1 MASVFVNAATARKD
15 SRNNSVIH
23 SEVRSLESNVLSA
36 IETGSLSAVINS
48 GTTMTTDSTYYNVYY
63 AITDNDAKLDQIN
76 YVTKYFT
83 DLGYGITITE
93 NSATGNTIVWN
104 ISW

>member
-23 SEVRSLESNVLSA
+23 GEVRSLESSVLASV
-36 IETGSLSAVINS
+36 EVGSLSAVIDS
-48 GTTMTTDSTYYNVYY
+48 GTTMTDSTDYYNVYY
-63 AITDNDAKLDQIN
+63 SVVTNETKLDQIN
-76 YVTKYFT
+76 VVKKYFT
-83 DLGYGITITE
+83 DLGYNVQITE
-93 NSATGNTIVWN
+93 NPLTENTIVWT